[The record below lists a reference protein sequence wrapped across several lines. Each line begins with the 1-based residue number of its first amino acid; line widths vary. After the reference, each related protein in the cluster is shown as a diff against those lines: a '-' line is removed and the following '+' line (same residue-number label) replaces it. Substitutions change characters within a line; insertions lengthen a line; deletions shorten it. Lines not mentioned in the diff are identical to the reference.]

1 MKRKVSIS
9 FFFSLLLSIAF
20 SLSLYGQQKLNYG
33 IQWEVPETEIQAKKE
48 LTLFQKTGITHI
60 LANGII
66 PYNLMDVLASYD
78 FDVTI
83 QLPYTYV
90 IEDELVDY
98 LPEIAQ
104 SYKDYTI
111 YYESFSDVTTLSL
124 FHVAE
129 LNKNMVLNTLP
140 EFDKSYPTRFNN
152 TYIQIAGLDFP
163 DLDAPGRISPV
174 WLASSPSHIQHS
186 DSLSYSK
193 YLLFS
198 KEPYSYAHFSRF
210 IEPIDSGLIFIP
222 DSYFWSGL
230 DDTLP
235 IDSVI
240 TATIQNPG
248 KLFDRT
254 SHTEAQSYP
263 NLIIFSL
270 VITIMIFGIHYGF
283 EPNYRKSL
291 SRYFGAHIFF
301 VDDIGERR
309 IRLGTSLLLVM
320 LVQALLFA
328 IAKTFFL
335 QYTLSPV
342 QHEILTYHLPWL
354 TFASTTFFGSLI
366 LNGVVMLLF
375 MLICGLW
382 IYLAFP
388 TLQQI
393 YQSFLLFLWP
403 LHLTIPIIFLYV
415 ISVLAGF
422 SEFMAATL
430 IVLYLIVIF
439 GSFILTFFDMIKI
452 ERKASLLT
460 IYLTTFIPYLIILC
474 GVLFYLFPTFYIYD
488 LIGMIFSL

>member
-1 MKRKVSIS
+1 MKRIASIS
-9 FFFSLLLSIAF
+9 FFLSLLLTIACTTNLF
-20 SLSLYGQQKLNYG
+20 GQQKLYYG
-33 IQWEVPETEIQAKKE
+33 IKWEVPETEAQAKKE
-48 LTLFQKTGITHI
+48 LTHFQQTGITHI
-60 LANGII
+60 LADGII
-66 PYNLMDVLASYD
+66 PYNLMDVLSAYD

-90 IEDELVDY
+90 IEGELEDY
-98 LPEIAQ
+98 LPEITKTF
-104 SYKDYTI
+104 KDYTI
-111 YYESFSDVTTLSL
+111 YYEGFSDVRTLSL

-129 LNKNMVLNTLP
+129 LNKNMVFNVLP
-140 EFDKSYPTRFNN
+140 NFAQSYSSRFSI
-152 TYIQIAGLDFP
+152 TYIQIPDLDFP
-163 DLDAPGRISPV
+163 HSEVSEKISPV
-174 WLASSPSHIQHS
+174 WLATSPSHLQHS
-186 DSLSYSK
+186 DSQNSSA
-193 YLLFS
+193 YLLFANNS
-198 KEPYSYAHFSRF
+198 YSYSEFSRF
-210 IEPIDSGLIFIP
+210 IEPVDSGLIFIP
-222 DSYFWSGL
+222 DSYYWSGL
-230 DDTLP
+230 EAELP

-240 TATIQNPG
+240 SATVHYPG
-248 KLFDRT
+248 KMFDRS
-254 SHTEAQSYP
+254 SHAETTSYP

-270 VITIMIFGIHYGF
+270 VVTILIFGIHYGF

-335 QYTLSPV
+335 QYTLSPI

-366 LNGVVMLLF
+366 LNGVIMLLF

-403 LHLTIPIIFLYV
+403 LHLTIPVVFLYV
-415 ISVLAGF
+415 ISVLADF
-422 SEFMAATL
+422 PELLSATL
-430 IVLYLIVIF
+430 IVLYLIIIF
-439 GSFILTFFDMIKI
+439 GSFILTFIDMIRV
-452 ERKASLLT
+452 ERKVSLPV
-460 IYLTTFIPYLIILC
+460 IYLTTFIPYLIIVSV
-474 GVLFYLFPTFYIYD
+474 VLFYLFPTFYIYD